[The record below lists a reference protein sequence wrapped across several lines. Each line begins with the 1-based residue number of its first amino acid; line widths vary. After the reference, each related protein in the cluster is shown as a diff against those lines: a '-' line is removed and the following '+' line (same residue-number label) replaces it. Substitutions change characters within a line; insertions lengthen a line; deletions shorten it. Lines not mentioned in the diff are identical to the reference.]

1 MSHST
6 CYATIVSANYLAYA
20 KVLAESVARHCQGAV
35 LRVLLVERRS
45 AALRSLA
52 EGLGLEVCFAD
63 ELGLP
68 DFERI
73 AYKYDILE
81 LNTALKPSFLKRL
94 FALGAERLVYLDPD
108 ICLYGALQPV
118 HEALDQAAIVLTPHA
133 LSPLMDGHRP
143 SDIDFLR
150 NGVFNL
156 GFIAL
161 RRCEQALA
169 MLDWWEQ
176 RCLSYGYNDVAFGTF
191 VDQKWANLIPAYFDA
206 TRVLRHP
213 GCNVAY
219 WNLHERDLRR
229 GEAGLLVNG
238 QALLFFH
245 FSGVAPAEPGRLS
258 KHQDRHELAA
268 GSVLADL
275 VAGYC
280 QALLA
285 AGHAE
290 LRQLPYSFALLD
302 DGQTR
307 IGPLMRRALDV
318 AGRGVGN
325 PFESAGAF
333 QQALRRA
340 GLQRQGQSGATPA
353 INTHNLSQLGWRL
366 RWVDRTLRLLFRLIG
381 PERGMQLLRYA
392 AFISRESHL
401 PSVLL
406 QRPLRLRHEEE
417 RRG

>member
-1 MSHST
+1 MSST

-20 KVLAESVARHCQGAV
+20 KVLAESVARHCDGAV
-35 LRVLLVERRS
+35 LRVLLVERSS
-45 AALRSLA
+45 AALRARLA
-52 EGLGLEVCFAD
+52 ALGLEGLFAD

-81 LNTALKPSFLKRL
+81 LNTALKPSFLKQL
-94 FALGAERLVYLDPD
+94 FAQGAERLVYLDPD

-118 HEALDQAAIVLTPHA
+118 HDALDQAAIVLTPHA
-133 LSPLMDGHRP
+133 LQPLMDGRRP

-161 RRCEQALA
+161 RRGPQSLA

-176 RCLSYGYNDVAFGTF
+176 RCLSYGYNDVSFGTF

-219 WNLHERDLRR
+219 WNLHERDLQR
-229 GEAGLLVNG
+229 GEAGLLANG
-238 QALLFFH
+238 QALQFFH
-245 FSGVAPAEPGRLS
+245 FSGVSPTEPGRLS
-258 KHQDRHELAA
+258 KHQDRHNLEPD
-268 GSVLADL
+268 SVLADL
-275 VAGYC
+275 VEDYC
-280 QALLA
+280 RALLA

-290 LRQLPYSFALLD
+290 LRQLQYSFALLD
-302 DGQTR
+302 DGHTR
-307 IGPLMRRALDV
+307 VGSLMRRALDA
-318 AGRGVGN
+318 AGEGVDN
-325 PFESAGAF
+325 PFEAAGAF
-333 QQALRRA
+333 QLALRSA
-340 GLQRQGQSGATPA
+340 GLQRQGQGGAAPA
-353 INTHNLSQLGWRL
+353 VNTHNLQQLGWRL
-366 RWVDRTLRLLFRLIG
+366 RWADRSIRLLFRLIG
-381 PERGMQLLRYA
+381 LERGMQLLRYA
-392 AFISRESHL
+392 AFITRESHL

-406 QRPLRLRHEEE
+406 RRPLRVRHEEE
-417 RRG
+417 RRR